1 MDYIKI
7 NIKKNKTANTVSSS
21 TGMYINGLVEQNLV
35 AIEIIEIDKFKK
47 TKYHEY
53 NKKIFLQIFNL
64 VIAQKYWYASKNR
77 QKSQKKIP
85 KTVKTNRL

>member
-53 NKKIFLQIFNL
+53 NKKNFFTNIQFGNSTKIL
-64 VIAQKYWYASKNR
+64 VCK
-77 QKSQKKIP
+77 
-85 KTVKTNRL
+85 

>member
-53 NKKIFLQIFNL
+53 NKKYFFTNIQFGNSTKIL
-64 VIAQKYWYASKNR
+64 VCK
-77 QKSQKKIP
+77 
-85 KTVKTNRL
+85 

>member
-21 TGMYINGLVEQNLV
+21 TGMYINGIVEQNLV

-47 TKYHEY
+47 TKYH
-53 NKKIFLQIFNL
+53 
-64 VIAQKYWYASKNR
+64 
-77 QKSQKKIP
+77 
-85 KTVKTNRL
+85 

>member
-7 NIKKNKTANTVSSS
+7 NIKKHKTANTVSSS
-21 TGMYINGLVEQNLV
+21 TGIYINELVEQNLV

-53 NKKIFLQIFNL
+53 NKKYFFTNIQFGNSTKIL
-64 VIAQKYWYASKNR
+64 VCK
-77 QKSQKKIP
+77 
-85 KTVKTNRL
+85 